1 MFCDGNSFL
10 SFFPPKN
17 SFSFKQKREHYLRC
31 YTTRGLFNFSRIS
44 VNFAK
49 MVLESF
55 MMISFKEVT

>member
-17 SFSFKQKREHYLRC
+17 SFSFKQKREHYLK
-31 YTTRGLFNFSRIS
+31 YTTRGLFNVFRIS